1 MTHAEN
7 GKKGIDIFSKSGEDF
22 DLVITDIQMPVLD
35 GFGVAEALRGAGW
48 VKPIIALTAF
58 ASEHDAEK
66 CFAVGCSHYIT
77 KPIDVENFA
86 GRVASCLRKPAD
98 QSV

>member
-1 MTHAEN
+1 MSEPGEN
-7 GKKGIDIFSKSGEDF
+7 FDI
-22 DLVITDIQMPVLD
+22 VITDIQMPVLD
-35 GFGVAEALRGAGW
+35 GLGFAKALRATGW
-48 VKPIIALTAF
+48 DKPIIALTAF